1 MPQHREAP
9 KRGRLRTWWVAVIG
23 PAAVAA
29 VWVTP
34 AVAAPTATPPP
45 PCTPSADACV
55 SLSADAAWLMSDGVV
70 TRGPVPITHGA
81 PGDET
86 PVGTFA
92 VQWKD
97 ADHVSGEVPGAQ
109 MPYSVFFDL
118 EGRAFHGGSLE
129 TDSVGCVHLGPGD
142 DIAFFDAL
150 EPGDE
155 VQIHA

>member
-1 MPQHREAP
+1 MPRHRRAP
-9 KRGRLRTWWVAVIG
+9 QRRTRWIAVVG

-29 VWVTP
+29 AWASP
-34 AVAAPTATPPP
+34 ATAAPAAGPTPP
-45 PCTPSADACV
+45 CSPSADACV
-55 SLSADAAWLMSDGVV
+55 SLAADAAWLMSDGVV
-70 TRGPVPITHGA
+70 THGPVPITHGA
-81 PGDET
+81 PGHET
-86 PVGTFA
+86 PVGTFT

-97 ADHVSGEVPGAQ
+97 VDHVSGEVPGAA

-142 DIAFFDAL
+142 DAAFFDAL

-155 VQIHA
+155 VQIHV